1 MPNTR
6 PQVLVISG
14 LDPSGGAGIQA
25 DIQAIT
31 AMGAH
36 PLPVL
41 SCLTVQDTCNVH
53 AAEAVD
59 TELMAHQIRC
69 VAADAPIHAVKTGA
83 MGDHRIV
90 RMLRTVLGELEPV
103 PLVVDPVIKAA
114 GGGELADEQ
123 LVEAMR
129 SELFPL
135 ASVLTPNGPE
145 LAQLGG
151 SDQLESSAHAL
162 LDGGTKAVLATGGH
176 GTAPTIENRLFQK
189 DQAETVWQL
198 ERVGDE
204 YHGSG
209 CTLAAALSAGLAGGL
224 ELPQAIEQ
232 AQSFTGSAIR
242 KALRVGRGQP
252 VPDRRFQDE

>member
-6 PQVLVISG
+6 PQVLVLSG

-36 PLPVL
+36 PLPVV

-53 AAEAVD
+53 GAEAVD
-59 TELMAHQIRC
+59 AELIKRQIQC
-69 VAADAPIHAVKTGA
+69 VAADAPIHAVKVGA

-90 RMLRTVLGELEPV
+90 RVLRGLLTELGPL

-114 GGGELADEQ
+114 GGGDLADEK

-129 SELFPL
+129 SELFPM
-135 ASVLTPNGPE
+135 ASVITPNGLE

-151 SDQLESSAHAL
+151 SDDLATSAHAL
-162 LDGGTKAVLATGGH
+162 LADGAEAVLATGGH
-176 GTAPTIENRLFQK
+176 GTGPTINNQLFRKGQE
-189 DQAETVWQL
+189 ATLWQL
-198 ERVGDE
+198 ERVGHE

-209 CTLAAALSAGLAGGL
+209 CTLAAALSAGLAAGTDM
-224 ELPQAIEQ
+224 PRAIEQ
-232 AQSFTGSAIR
+232 AQTFTGLAIR
-242 KALRVGRGQP
+242 KALRVGHGQP
-252 VPDRRFQDE
+252 VPDRCRQHE

>member
-1 MPNTR
+1 MPDTR
-6 PQVLVISG
+6 PQVLVLSG

-53 AAEAVD
+53 GAEAVD
-59 TELMAHQIRC
+59 ADLIKRQIRC

-90 RMLRTVLGELEPV
+90 RILRELLTELGPL

-114 GGGELADEQ
+114 GGGELADEK
-123 LVEAMR
+123 LVSAMR
-129 SELFPL
+129 SDLFSK
-135 ASVLTPNGPE
+135 ASVITPNGPE
-145 LAQLGG
+145 LTELGG
-151 SDQLESSAHAL
+151 SDDVATSARTL
-162 LDGGTKAVLATGGH
+162 LDDGARAVLATGGH
-176 GTAPTIENRLFQK
+176 GTGPTIENRLFRK
-189 DQAETVWQL
+189 DQEETAWQL
-198 ERVGDE
+198 ERVGHE

-209 CTLAAALSAGLAGGL
+209 CTLAAALSASLASGQA
-224 ELPQAIEQ
+224 LPRAIEQ
-232 AQSFTGSAIR
+232 AQTFTGRAIR
-242 KALRVGRGQP
+242 GALRVGHGQP
-252 VPDRRFQDE
+252 VPDRSLRDE